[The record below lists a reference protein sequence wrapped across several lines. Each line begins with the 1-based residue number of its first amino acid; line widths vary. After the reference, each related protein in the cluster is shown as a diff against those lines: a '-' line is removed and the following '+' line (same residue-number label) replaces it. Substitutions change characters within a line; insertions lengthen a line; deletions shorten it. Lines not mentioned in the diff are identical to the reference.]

1 MTTSSSNST
10 MPTGHTAPDSDTEA
24 NSLLAQ
30 TEPATPEMATTI
42 TEAPSMTEFAT
53 PTPTEQ
59 ASPHPQSTT
68 EPHPVAKTRRVLPPQ
83 QDFALG
89 NSIIPPGTRMVV
101 DIPFG
106 KLYTHTELNIG
117 AHVIHGKKAGPVLLI
132 TAALHG
138 DEINGVEICRR
149 LLREDKLN
157 QLKGTLIVVPIVN
170 TYGFVQQS
178 RYLPDRRD
186 LNRSF
191 PGSEKGSL
199 GSRMAY
205 QFMERILKKSTHVID
220 LHTGAIHR
228 SNFPQVRA
236 TSKDK
241 VSLKMAESFNA
252 PIIIKAASRDGTM
265 RGTANALGIP
275 IILYEAGEAL
285 RFDEHSI
292 KIGVRGILN
301 VMHSLGMLNPS
312 KREQKTKSLFSKKS
326 SWVRAEHDGIARYYL
341 GLGQTVSEGDVL
353 AHIYS
358 PYSDFE
364 VTVKAPFSGIIIG
377 RTNLPLVNEGEALFH
392 IAEVSSLTEAEKTID
407 AISDEVD
414 NSMPVSLQD
423 EYGVV

>member
-1 MTTSSSNST
+1 MQILN
-10 MPTGHTAPDSDTEA
+10 APFQLGDS
-24 NSLLAQ
+24 L
-30 TEPATPEMATTI
+30 I
-42 TEAPSMTEFAT
+42 APGKRA
-53 PTPTEQ
+53 
-59 ASPHPQSTT
+59 
-68 EPHPVAKTRRVLPPQ
+68 
-83 QDFALG
+83 
-89 NSIIPPGTRMVV
+89 VV

-117 AHVIHGKKAGPVLLI
+117 AHVVHGRQPGPVLLI

-149 LLREDKLN
+149 LLKVSKLN
-157 QLKGTLIVVPIVN
+157 RLRGTLIVVPIVN

-205 QFMERILKKSTHVID
+205 QFTEQILKLSTHVID

-228 SNFPQVRA
+228 ANFPQVRA
-236 TSKDK
+236 SAKDK
-241 VSLKMAESFNA
+241 VALSMAESFNA

-265 RGTANALGIP
+265 RGTANNLGIP

-285 RFDEHSI
+285 RFDEQSI
-292 KIGVRGILN
+292 KIGVRGIVN
-301 VMHSLGMLNPS
+301 VMQQLGMITRAKKTS
-312 KREQKTKSLFSKKS
+312 KTGSVFSKKS
-326 SWVRAEHDGIARYYL
+326 SWVRAEHDGIARYYVS
-341 GLGQTVSEGDVL
+341 LGQTVKQGDLL

-364 VTVKAPFSGIIIG
+364 VAVTASLSGVIIG

-392 IAEVSSLTEAEKTID
+392 IAEVSSLDEAEKTLD
-407 AISDEVD
+407 AISDEVE
-414 NSMPVSLQD
+414 NAMPLSLTD

>member
-1 MTTSSSNST
+1 MSRLLSEQREPFLLGTS
-10 MPTGHTAPDSDTEA
+10 AIA
-24 NSLLAQ
+24 A
-30 TEPATPEMATTI
+30 
-42 TEAPSMTEFAT
+42 
-53 PTPTEQ
+53 
-59 ASPHPQSTT
+59 
-68 EPHPVAKTRRVLPPQ
+68 
-83 QDFALG
+83 
-89 NSIIPPGTRMVV
+89 GTRTVV

-117 AHVIHGKKAGPVLLI
+117 AHVVHGQRAGPVLLI

-149 LLREDKLN
+149 LLKISRLN
-157 QLKGTLIVVPIVN
+157 RLRGTLVVVPIVN

-205 QFMERILKKSTHVID
+205 QFTNGILNKCTHAID

-228 SNFPQVRA
+228 GNLPQVRA
-236 TSKDK
+236 SAKDK
-241 VSLKMAESFNA
+241 VALQMAEAFNA
-252 PIIIKAASRDGTM
+252 PIIIRAATRDGTM
-265 RGTANALGIP
+265 RGTANNLGIP
-275 IILYEAGEAL
+275 ILLYEAGEAL
-285 RFDEHSI
+285 RFDEQAI
-292 KIGVRGILN
+292 KIGVRGIVN
-301 VMHSLGMLNPS
+301 VMQELGMLNRT
-312 KREQKTKSLFSKKS
+312 KRGVKTRSLFSKKS
-326 SWVRAEHDGIARYYL
+326 SWVRAEHDGIARYYTT
-341 GLGQTVSEGDVL
+341 LGQTVQQGDLL

-364 VTVKAPFSGIIIG
+364 VAVTATMAGVIIG
-377 RTNLPLVNEGEALFH
+377 RNNLPLVNEGEALFH
-392 IAEVSSLTEAEKTID
+392 IAEVSSLEEAEKTLD

-414 NSMPVSLQD
+414 NAMPASLTD

>member
-1 MTTSSSNST
+1 MTDQLENSK
-10 MPTGHTAPDSDTEA
+10 PQPEVRTEA
-24 NSLLAQ
+24 DVVTTPSAM
-30 TEPATPEMATTI
+30 TPE
-42 TEAPSMTEFAT
+42 
-53 PTPTEQ
+53 
-59 ASPHPQSTT
+59 PQ
-68 EPHPVAKTRRVLPPQ
+68 PFQ
-83 QDFALG
+83 LG
-89 NSIIPPGTRMVV
+89 NSLIAPGTRAVV

-117 AHVIHGKKAGPVLLI
+117 AHVVHGKRPGPVLLI

-149 LLREDKLN
+149 LLRLPKIN
-157 QLKGTLIVVPIVN
+157 SLKGTLVVVPIVN

-199 GSRMAY
+199 GSRMAW
-205 QFMERILKKSTHVID
+205 QFTDRILKKCTHVID

-228 SNFPQVRA
+228 SNLPQVRA

-265 RGTANALGIP
+265 RGTANNLGIP

-285 RFDEHSI
+285 RFDEQAI
-292 KIGVRGILN
+292 KIGVRGIIN
-301 VMHSLGMLNPS
+301 VMHSLGMLRS
-312 KREQKTKSLFSKKS
+312 VKRPEKTQSLFSKKS
-326 SWVRAEHDGIARYYL
+326 SWIRAEHDGIARYYY
-341 GLGQTVSEGDVL
+341 GLGQKVNQGDVL

-364 VTVKAPFSGIIIG
+364 VSVQAAFSGIIIG
-377 RTNLPLVNEGEALFH
+377 RNNLPLINEGEALFH
-392 IAEVSSLTEAEKTID
+392 IAEVSELEEAEKTID

-414 NSMPVSLQD
+414 NAMPAVLGGD
-423 EYGVV
+423 YGVV

>member
-1 MTTSSSNST
+1 MS
-10 MPTGHTAPDSDTEA
+10 
-24 NSLLAQ
+24 
-30 TEPATPEMATTI
+30 ATTNEP
-42 TEAPSMTEFAT
+42 TVDVLAGSRSNTVVEPFA
-53 PTPTEQ
+53 
-59 ASPHPQSTT
+59 
-68 EPHPVAKTRRVLPPQ
+68 
-83 QDFALG
+83 FG
-89 NSIIPPGTRMVV
+89 NSIIAPGERKVV

-117 AHVIHGKKAGPVLLI
+117 AHVLHGKKAGPVLLI

-149 LLREDKLN
+149 LLKLVKVST
-157 QLKGTLIVVPIVN
+157 LRGTLIVVPIVN

-199 GSRMAY
+199 GSRMAW
-205 QFMERILKKSTHVID
+205 QFTDRILKKCTHVID

-228 SNFPQVRA
+228 SNLPQVRA
-236 TSKDK
+236 TSRDK

-265 RGTANALGIP
+265 RGTANNLGLP

-285 RFDEHSI
+285 RFDEASI

-301 VMHSLGMLNPS
+301 VMQSLGMLRAVR
-312 KREQKTKSLFSKKS
+312 KQDKTNSLFSKKS
-326 SWVRAEHDGIARYYL
+326 SWIRAEHDGIARYYF
-341 GLGQTVSEGDVL
+341 GLGQKVNVGDTL

-364 VTVKAPFSGIIIG
+364 VAVVATFSGIIIG
-377 RTNLPLVNEGEALFH
+377 RNNLPLINEGEALFH
-392 IAEVSSLTEAEKTID
+392 VAEVSELEEAEKTID
-407 AISDEVD
+407 AINDEADSAMPAVLGSDAGLV
-414 NSMPVSLQD
+414 
-423 EYGVV
+423 